1 MLAKSIE
8 PIDIFKPVN
17 TFQPINAFETIEAFR
32 ISKMIKTFVTLK
44 IQSIKAYQELSRLS
58 RVFQDFQAWNRDFRI
73 MSLLQQYVH
82 RCAKTIYGITIR
94 SV

>member
-44 IQSIKAYQELSRLS
+44 IQSIKAYQDLSRLS
-58 RVFQDFQAWNRDFRI
+58 RV
-73 MSLLQQYVH
+73 
-82 RCAKTIYGITIR
+82 
-94 SV
+94 